1 MFAKAASCCIALIV
15 SASTLFAADPA
26 RPIAHFKI
34 SDPTGIPG
42 KVLQPGSYTIHIV
55 DHLSDRYIVSVDAD
69 SSKDR
74 TLFLGIPDK
83 DGSQGPQ
90 GELKWSSPVEGVS
103 YMKGWDFAT
112 LPVGLEFAYPK
123 NDAVAVAKA
132 NNAQVPAID
141 PESEGMVAKA
151 SLSKDEMH
159 IITLWLLS
167 PTTVGPNSPGGI
179 QAARYSQV
187 ASVHKPAVAKLPH
200 TAGNFAW
207 FLLVGVCSL
216 VGAMTLRVTRRIVW
230 S

>member
-15 SASTLFAADPA
+15 SASTLFAADQE
-26 RPIAHFKI
+26 RPSAHFKV

-55 DHLSDRYIVSVDAD
+55 DHLSDRYIVSIEGDA
-69 SSKDR
+69 SKDR
-74 TLFLGIPDK
+74 TLFLGIPNT
-83 DGSQGPQ
+83 DGNQGPQ
-90 GELKWSSPVEGVS
+90 GELKWTSQVQGVT
-103 YMKGWDFAT
+103 YIKGWDFSS
-112 LPVGLEFAYPK
+112 LPVGLKFAYPK

-141 PESEGMVAKA
+141 PESEGMVSKA

-167 PTTVGPNSPGGI
+167 PTSVGPNSPGGI

-200 TAGNFAW
+200 TAGNLAW
-207 FLLVGVCSL
+207 FWVAGLFSL
-216 VGAMTLRVTRRIVW
+216 IAALTLRVTRLAVR